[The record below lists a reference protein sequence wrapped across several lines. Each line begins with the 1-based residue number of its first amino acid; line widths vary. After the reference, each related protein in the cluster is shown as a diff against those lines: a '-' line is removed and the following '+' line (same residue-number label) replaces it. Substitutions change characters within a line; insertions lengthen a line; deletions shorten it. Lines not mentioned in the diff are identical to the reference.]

1 MPDAHAVT
9 PHPPWSPGQTP
20 QPEGAASLSPGLG
33 CLEARTLHAAQGD
46 CRGRAQRWQSDLLR
60 LTDWFCLGFG
70 GVWVAMVTCCLWSSD
85 PTC

>member
-9 PHPPWSPGQTP
+9 PHPPWSPDQTP

-46 CRGRAQRWQSDLLR
+46 CRGRA
-60 LTDWFCLGFG
+60 
-70 GVWVAMVTCCLWSSD
+70 
-85 PTC
+85 